1 MNKSDAES
9 GSLQGYSVIVTGGGT
24 GIGRACAAHLIA
36 AGAAVTICGRTEA
49 TLRDASAV
57 VSRHAA
63 FGGTVQWVTCDVTQE
78 DDVKRL
84 VDAAL
89 RHNNNLKGCVAN
101 AGGGGVPAPFH
112 EQSLDEFRRVLDLN
126 VVGTFLTLKHTIP
139 HLIAA
144 GGGSFVAMSSIA
156 SHLSH
161 RYFGAYPAAKAGI
174 EQMMRVAADEYGAQ
188 GVRCNSICP
197 GFTATEIMELIP
209 RDSAAYRSYLDNT
222 PMNVEIMPDDIGALA
237 RFLVGPESRYITAQ
251 TIDVDGGN
259 SLRAGPDFGAF
270 VSR

>member
-1 MNKSDAES
+1 MNKPDIDA
-9 GSLQGYSVIVTGGGT
+9 GGLRDYSVIVTGGGT

-36 AGAAVTICGRTEA
+36 AGASVTICGRTEN
-49 TLRDASAV
+49 TLREAGAAV
-57 VSRHAA
+57 AQYA
-63 FGGTVQWVTCDVTQE
+63 GFGGTVRWVTCDVTKE

-89 RHNNNLKGCVAN
+89 SHNSNLKGCVAN

-112 EQSLDEFRRVLDLN
+112 EQSLDEFKRVLGLN

-174 EQMMRVAADEYGAQ
+174 EQMMRVAADEYGPQ
-188 GVRCNSICP
+188 GVRCNSVCP
-197 GFTATEIMELIP
+197 GFTATEIMEMIP
-209 RDSAAYRSYLDNT
+209 RDSAAYRSYRDNT
-222 PMNVEIMPDDIGALA
+222 PMNVEIMPDDIGALV
-237 RFLVGPESRYITAQ
+237 RFLVGPESRYLTAQ

-270 VSR
+270 VKK